1 MEVKEKIPLQ
11 SIAEIYQ
18 TFPGGELMLTT
29 TEKFF
34 KWAQVSSFW
43 PLTFGLAC
51 CAISGGIFRNS
62 YAVVP
67 GVDRIIPV
75 DVFVPGCPPVP
86 EALMDGILKLQD
98 KIKNSKNDY
107 RKVDR

>member
-51 CAISGGIFRNS
+51 CAIEMMATFASRFD
-62 YAVVP
+62 
-67 GVDRIIPV
+67 VDRIIPV

-107 RKVDR
+107 RKVER